1 VVAGISDQILAE
13 GGRFRLKNVTKR
25 GFEVLLL
32 ALLVLVMA
40 QIGWAQTVA
49 PPVVAIRVE
58 GNEKVDSRL
67 ILSAVSLNLK
77 EPFNAEKVK
86 SDIKAIY
93 DLGYFSKVWADT
105 KQYPDGIEVVFKVQE
120 LPVIREIQIT
130 GNTALKTEEIREA
143 MILAPFQVMNW
154 KIFQR
159 DLERIK
165 ALYSDRGFL
174 ITAIENI
181 HFTEEGVLS
190 FEIKEGIVEKIEFE
204 GLTKV
209 KEYVLRRELKT
220 EPPFVFDMS
229 EIKKSM
235 RAIYNLGFFDDLSM
249 KLEPGSDRDHV
260 VVKVKVVEKLT
271 GEAGLGVGYNS
282 EKGWLGF
289 VRYKESNFGGNAQAL
304 ELRYEFGSRTLYRL
318 SFEEPWL
325 FGTPTSFGVALY
337 DQIEKKDYWVNRE
350 IVGKYEEER
359 IGGQIY
365 LGRKVNDNWKWT
377 LRYKTE
383 DIAIS
388 VLEGESPDGGGKTNS
403 ITPTIIYD
411 TRDDIFNPHS
421 GWWCSLQ
428 AEFAGRF
435 LGGDYDYSKY
445 VLDVRNYIGTGEN
458 ATLALRLV
466 GGIADSELPSFEQF
480 SVGGASTLRGYD
492 LYEFQGEKMLV
503 FNLEYRFGVAK
514 NTQLVVFGDAGY
526 AWSLDEDLRFSDLKT
541 GYGVGL
547 RFDTPIGPIRL
558 DYGIGETGAQT
569 YVSIGQTF

>member
-1 VVAGISDQILAE
+1 MKKITKQGLVV
-13 GGRFRLKNVTKR
+13 
-25 GFEVLLL
+25 
-32 ALLVLVMA
+32 LVLVLFSLGMVCSSQA
-40 QIGWAQTVA
+40 QMISL
-49 PPVVAIRVE
+49 PIVAIRVE
-58 GNEKVDSRL
+58 GNERIDVRL
-67 ILSAVSLNLK
+67 ILSAVSLVLK
-77 EPFNAEKVK
+77 EPFNAGKVK
-86 SDIKAIY
+86 NDIKAIY

-105 KQYPDGIEVVFKVQE
+105 KRHPEGIEVIFRVQE
-120 LPVIREIQIT
+120 LPVIQEIHIT
-130 GNTALKTEEIREA
+130 GNTVLKTEEIRQA
-143 MILAPFQVMNW
+143 MIVAPAQVMNW

-165 ALYSDRGFL
+165 ALYTDRGFL
-174 ITAIENI
+174 ITAIEGI
-181 HFTEEGVLS
+181 QFSKEGVLS

-204 GLTKV
+204 GLEKT
-209 KEYVLRRELKT
+209 KEYVLRREIKT

-229 EIKKSM
+229 LFQKSL

-271 GEAGLGVGYNS
+271 GEAGIGVGYNN
-282 EKGWLGF
+282 EKGWLGY
-289 VRYKESNFGGNAQAL
+289 VRYKESNFGGNAQTL

-337 DQIEKKDYWVNRE
+337 DQIEKKKCWVDRE
-350 IVGKYEEER
+350 VVGEYEEER
-359 IGGQIY
+359 IGGQVY
-365 LGRKVNDNWKWT
+365 VGRSVNENWKWT

-403 ITPTIIYD
+403 LTPTIIYD
-411 TRDDIFNPHS
+411 TRDDIFNPRS

-435 LGGDYDYSKY
+435 LGGDYDYNKY
-445 VLDVRNYIGTGEN
+445 ILDIRDYIATGEN
-458 ATLALRLV
+458 GTLALRLV
-466 GGIADSELPSFEQF
+466 GGLADTELPGFEQF
-480 SVGGASTLRGYD
+480 SVGGANTLRGYD

-503 FNLEYRFGVAK
+503 FNLEYRFDIAEK
-514 NTQLVVFGDAGY
+514 TQLVIFGDAGC
-526 AWSLDEDLRFSDLKT
+526 AWSFGEGIKFADLKT

-547 RFDTPIGPIRL
+547 RFDTPIGPVRI
-558 DYGIGETGAQT
+558 DYGIGETGGQT
-569 YVSIGQTF
+569 YVSIGQAF

>member
-1 VVAGISDQILAE
+1 M
-13 GGRFRLKNVTKR
+13 KNFIKR
-25 GFEVLLL
+25 GLEVLTLVLLL
-32 ALLVLVMA
+32 LVVA
-40 QIGWAQTVA
+40 QIGWTQTVS

-58 GNEKVDSRL
+58 GSEKVDSRL

-105 KQYPDGIEVVFKVQE
+105 KQYPDGIEVIFKVQE

-130 GNTALKTEEIREA
+130 GNTALKTDEIREA
-143 MILAPFQVMNW
+143 MIVAPLQVMNW

-181 HFTEEGVLS
+181 RFTEEGILS
-190 FEIKEGIVEKIEFE
+190 FEIKEGIVEKVEFE

-209 KEYVLRRELKT
+209 KEYVLRRELKA

-289 VRYKESNFGGNAQAL
+289 VRYRESNFGGNAQTL

-337 DQIEKKDYWVNRE
+337 DQTEKKNYWVDRE

-365 LGRKVNDNWKWT
+365 LGRRVNDNWRWN

-503 FNLEYRFGVAK
+503 FNLEYRFDVAK

-526 AWSLDEDLRFSDLKT
+526 AWALDEDLRFSDLKT

>member
-1 VVAGISDQILAE
+1 
-13 GGRFRLKNVTKR
+13 
-25 GFEVLLL
+25 
-32 ALLVLVMA
+32 
-40 QIGWAQTVA
+40 
-49 PPVVAIRVE
+49 VVAIRVE

-143 MILAPFQVMNW
+143 MIIAPFQVMNW

-174 ITAIENI
+174 ITAIEDI
-181 HFTEEGVLS
+181 LFTEEGVLS

-204 GLTKV
+204 GLAKV

-337 DQIEKKDYWVNRE
+337 DQVEKKNYWVNRE

>member
-1 VVAGISDQILAE
+1 MVAGISNQILAE
-13 GGRFRLKNVTKR
+13 GGWVYLKSITRR
-25 GFEVLLL
+25 GLEVLVFTLL
-32 ALLVLVMA
+32 LMSIAH
-40 QIGWAQTVA
+40 IGWAQGVSL
-49 PPVVAIRVE
+49 PVVAIRVE

-67 ILSAVSLNLK
+67 ILSAVSLGLK

-86 SDIKAIY
+86 NDIKAIY

-105 KQYPDGIEVVFKVQE
+105 KQYPDGIEVIFKVQE
-120 LPVIREIQIT
+120 LPVIQSIQIT
-130 GNTALKTEEIREA
+130 GNTALKTEEIRQA
-143 MILAPFQVMNW
+143 MIVAPLQVMNW

-181 HFTEEGVLS
+181 RFTEDGVLS
-190 FEIKEGIVEKIEFE
+190 FEIREGIVEKIEFD
-204 GLTKV
+204 GLEKV

-220 EPPFVFDMS
+220 EPPFVFDMG

-260 VVKVKVVEKLT
+260 VVKIKVVEKLT
-271 GEAGLGVGYNS
+271 GEAGVGVGYNS
-282 EKGWLGF
+282 EKGWLGY
-289 VRYKESNFGGNAQAL
+289 VRYKESNFGGNAQTL

-325 FGTPTSFGVALY
+325 FGTPTAFGIAVY
-337 DQIEKKDYWVNRE
+337 DQIEKKKNWVERE
-350 IVGKYEEER
+350 VVGSYEEER
-359 IGGQIY
+359 VGGQIY
-365 LGRKVNDNWKWT
+365 LGRDVGENWRWT

-383 DIAIS
+383 DVAIT

-403 ITPTIIYD
+403 ITPTVIYD

-458 ATLALRLV
+458 ATLALRFV
-466 GGIADSELPSFEQF
+466 GGIADTELPSFEQF
-480 SVGGASTLRGYD
+480 SVGGVSTLRGYD

-503 FNLEYRFGVAK
+503 FNLEYRFDIAK

-526 AWSLDEDLRFSDLKT
+526 AWSLGEEIRFADLKT
-541 GYGVGL
+541 GYGIGL

-558 DYGIGETGAQT
+558 DYGIGEEGGQT